1 MGTLGI
7 GVGAPLNILCVC
19 TYNQTRSVL
28 MAALLDEHLRAE
40 GVRAEIVG
48 AGTRAAGGAPMST
61 TVDALAARGI
71 DVRSHR
77 GRPIDGPLVDAA
89 DLVITAEHAHVI
101 EITGQWPRAFSRTFT
116 LPEIVLRAGS
126 AGPRGGVSF
135 GVWRERLNTGRSSGL
150 DYFDDPTVGEVVDPT
165 GRDRTA
171 WADSIATIDLLT
183 RRLAEAV
190 AR

>member
-40 GVRAEIVG
+40 GVRADISG

-89 DLVITAEHAHVI
+89 DLVITLEDHVLMGGYGSTVLEHFADARIATPVVRIGWPDQFIEHASTVDFLRKKYGLSV
-101 EITGQWPRAFSRTFT
+101 ENTVAQAKARFAAPVVEQVEFRA
-116 LPEIVLRAGS
+116 A
-126 AGPRGGVSF
+126 
-135 GVWRERLNTGRSSGL
+135 
-150 DYFDDPTVGEVVDPT
+150 
-165 GRDRTA
+165 
-171 WADSIATIDLLT
+171 
-183 RRLAEAV
+183 
-190 AR
+190 